1 MRRVRL
7 VDGLERRLAR
17 LEGKDLEAA
26 TESELLDMLEEVRKT
41 DHRVYKELRRRVEAR
56 ETLARSCDA
65 KKVGPKVSKI
75 GTYGA
80 NIFATNFFGGVCG
93 GHGEQLGSR
102 QREMQAEAAS
112 ERRRLREQEAEVQQ
126 IKRDSGALKRQ
137 AELKA

>member
-1 MRRVRL
+1 MREVRL

-80 NIFATNFFGGVCG
+80 NIFATNLLGVFA
-93 GHGEQLGSR
+93 EDMVSR
-102 QREMQAEAAS
+102 
-112 ERRRLREQEAEVQQ
+112 LFIVQFAGME
-126 IKRDSGALKRQ
+126 KLVF
-137 AELKA
+137 

>member
-80 NIFATNFFGGVCG
+80 NIFATNF
-93 GHGEQLGSR
+93 LGCL
-102 QREMQAEAAS
+102 
-112 ERRRLREQEAEVQQ
+112 RRTW
-126 IKRDSGALKRQ
+126 
-137 AELKA
+137 

>member
-80 NIFATNFFGGVCG
+80 NIFATNFLGVF
-93 GHGEQLGSR
+93 
-102 QREMQAEAAS
+102 AEDMVSNLEAGNGKC
-112 ERRRLREQEAEVQQ
+112 RLRLQVKGGGCESKKLRCSRSRETA
-126 IKRDSGALKRQ
+126 AP
-137 AELKA
+137 

>member
-80 NIFATNFFGGVCG
+80 NIFATNFLGVFA
-93 GHGEQLGSR
+93 ENMVSR
-102 QREMQAEAAS
+102 
-112 ERRRLREQEAEVQQ
+112 LFIVQFTGME
-126 IKRDSGALKRQ
+126 KLVF
-137 AELKA
+137 